1 MAYQQG
7 FKGVKTMKRSY
18 TDVAVSLLL
27 AGMLAVTGC
36 GGTEKKPVEKPAEK
50 AAAKPA
56 SGLTVYTSV
65 YNGMVQE
72 MAKPVVEQQLKDVK
86 VNWQTAGSE
95 SVKAKL
101 LDEMKSGQAEADLV
115 MISDPDFYL
124 QLKKGGKLL
133 NYKSPESAE
142 LAEPVDA
149 DGVPVRIGD
158 VMEFAYD
165 PPQDQPIFEVSGFGA
180 KGALFYVPRGE
191 IRARK
196 ATTASIVRHAKQ
208 RTLEDA
214 LEELEGLRGYRNST
228 YEDVVTR
235 AAELADK
242 IRELLEVG
250 E

>member
-1 MAYQQG
+1 
-7 FKGVKTMKRSY
+7 MK
-18 TDVAVSLLL
+18 
-27 AGMLAVTGC
+27 
-36 GGTEKKPVEKPAEK
+36 
-50 AAAKPA
+50 
-56 SGLTVYTSV
+56 SV
-65 YNGMVQE
+65 DKLRDCTWIGSS
-72 MAKPVVEQQLKDVK
+72 K
-86 VNWQTAGSE
+86 VNE
-95 SVKAKL
+95 Y
-101 LDEMKSGQAEADLV
+101 LDEIEAE
-115 MISDPDFYL
+115 I
-124 QLKKGGKLL
+124 
-133 NYKSPESAE
+133 AE
-142 LAEPVDA
+142 TEAFCKRVEEAARNNDELDVFGVAYMPLPVDA

-235 AAELADK
+235 AAELADE